1 MLANVTARA
10 VNDVEGQQMSAV
22 PCQLL
27 GPAV

>member
-10 VNDVEGQQMSAV
+10 VNDVEGQQMSV

-27 GPAV
+27 GPAA